1 MDMDIGKLMQQQVDS
16 SNYTRWKSAHDTLK
30 DLGKFITNK
39 LDTPKYN
46 KLEIG
51 ADIMRHMIEEI
62 KRYEELMNC
71 TEMGKTMKELG
82 TE

>member
-1 MDMDIGKLMQQQVDS
+1 MDFGKLMQQQVDS
-16 SNYTRWKSAHDTLK
+16 SNYTRWKSAYDTYQ

-39 LDTPKYN
+39 LDTPGYH
-46 KLEIG
+46 KLDIG
-51 ADIMRHMIEEI
+51 ADIMKHIIEEI
-62 KRYEELMNC
+62 KKYEELMNS

>member
-1 MDMDIGKLMQQQVDS
+1 MDFGKLMQTQIDT
-16 SNYTRWKSAHDTLK
+16 SNYTRWKSAYDTYQ

-39 LDTPKYN
+39 LDTPGYH
-46 KLEIG
+46 KLDIG
-51 ADIMRHMIEEI
+51 ADIMKHIIEEI
-62 KRYEELMNC
+62 KKYEELMNS